1 MPDTP
6 ATPAQHCTIDYLQD
20 TLFGANP
27 LSCECQARITQHGE
41 CVTLRILSPWPETLA
56 KAHTL
61 TIKAEGRIYHGVLL
75 EAQASG
81 ADELVLAVE
90 RQPQRPGATDH

>member
-6 ATPAQHCTIDYLQD
+6 ATPSLHCTIDYLQD
-20 TLFGANP
+20 TLFGVKP
-27 LSCECQARITQHGE
+27 LSCECQARITEDGE
-41 CVTLRILSPWPETLA
+41 RVTLRILPPWPETLA

-61 TIKAEGRIYHGVLL
+61 TVKAEGRTYHGVLL